1 MLTLATFS
9 EAECHIR
16 HHFHYFPIATT
27 ISSTRHI
34 HSPETF
40 YKKATPIP
48 HGLPPHQPSQSTFAR
63 DNNIYAYTRARE
75 MVFQGV
81 FMFSGISRTH
91 FSKKRGTTLD
101 SSPLFTAMLLPLP
114 PYSCH
119 SLQHFSLAAIT
130 EDKHITTKQ
139 QKKGVSKVFFDTPLA
154 FFFSIDYS

>member
-16 HHFHYFPIATT
+16 HHF
-27 ISSTRHI
+27 SSLSNSSYNLFNKTHT
-34 HSPETF
+34 SPLKRST
-40 YKKATPIP
+40 KKQLQSHMDYTPTN
-48 HGLPPHQPSQSTFAR
+48 HHNQPSHETI
-63 DNNIYAYTRARE
+63 NIYAYTRARE

-81 FMFSGISRTH
+81 FMFSGTSRSH
-91 FSKKRGTTLD
+91 FSKKRGATHD
-101 SSPLFTAMLLPLP
+101 SNPLFTAILLPLP

-139 QKKGVSKVFFDTPLA
+139 QKKGVSKVFLTRPWLS
-154 FFFSIDYS
+154 FFL

>member
-16 HHFHYFPIATT
+16 HHFHHFPIATT
-27 ISSTRHI
+27 TSLTRHI
-34 HSPETF
+34 HSTETF
-40 YKKATPIP
+40 YKKATPIT
-48 HGLPPHQPSQSTFAR
+48 HGLHPTNHHNQPSHETI
-63 DNNIYAYTRARE
+63 NIYAYTRARE

-81 FMFSGISRTH
+81 FMFSGTSRSH
-91 FSKKRGTTLD
+91 FSKKRGATHD
-101 SSPLFTAMLLPLP
+101 SNPLFTGILLPLP

-139 QKKGVSKVFFDTPLA
+139 QKKGVSKVFLTRPWLS
-154 FFFSIDYS
+154 FFL